1 MNRDCA
7 LEITWLHEAL
17 ETGSEGG
24 AEVIKTE
31 VLIRVRIGSQANSI
45 PMVQNFVLEPHH
57 GDRIDAITPHR
68 YFLAL
73 PISDCLLRV
82 GRITKPFEASQQ
94 LNPRVLILQE

>member
-7 LEITWLHEAL
+7 LDITWLHKAL

-24 AEVIKTE
+24 AEVVKTE

-45 PMVQNFVLEPHH
+45 PMLQNH

-68 YFLAL
+68 YLLAL

-82 GRITKPFEASQQ
+82 GRITKPFETSQQ